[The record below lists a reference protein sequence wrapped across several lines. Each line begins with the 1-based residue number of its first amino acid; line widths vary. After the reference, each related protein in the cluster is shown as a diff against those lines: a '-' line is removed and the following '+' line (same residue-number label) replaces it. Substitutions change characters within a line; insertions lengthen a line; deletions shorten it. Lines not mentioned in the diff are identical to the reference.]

1 MKKDSIQDQWD
12 KAAKAWVDFVRTG
25 KDYYRTELNHPAMLE
40 VLGDIRG
47 RRILDLGCGEG
58 WNTRIVAKK
67 GANVTGVDFSVR
79 LIDYAALQEKKDK
92 LGIDYL
98 VLDACNLHKFKRN
111 SFDIVICFMALQ
123 DIDNYQ
129 DAIKEVHRVLKKG
142 GRFVFAVPHPCFEK
156 RMDGDKVISGWEHKK
171 KTKDK
176 SDKGA
181 PFLKVDRY
189 FDTCGYT
196 IAWNMKR
203 LTHHF
208 ETTSF
213 HRTLSD
219 YADAL
224 YKAGLMISRLKE
236 PKPTKRGLAKH
247 PGLKKV
253 LKIPQSI
260 VVEAVKC

>member
-1 MKKDSIQDQWD
+1 MKKDIIQTQWD

-40 VLGDIRG
+40 ILGDIRG

-58 WNTRIVAKK
+58 CSTRIVAKK

-98 VLDACNLHKFKRN
+98 VLDGCNLCKFKRN

-129 DAIKEVHRVLKKG
+129 DAIKEVHRILKKG
-142 GRFVFAVPHPCFEK
+142 GRFVFAIPHPCFE
-156 RMDGDKVISGWEHKK
+156 RRIVGDKVISG
-171 KTKDK
+171 
-176 SDKGA
+176 
-181 PFLKVDRY
+181 VDRY

-224 YKAGLMISRLKE
+224 YNAGLMISRLKE
-236 PKPTKRGLAKH
+236 PKPTKGGLAKH
-247 PGLKKV
+247 PALKRV
-253 LKIPQSI
+253 LRIPQSI